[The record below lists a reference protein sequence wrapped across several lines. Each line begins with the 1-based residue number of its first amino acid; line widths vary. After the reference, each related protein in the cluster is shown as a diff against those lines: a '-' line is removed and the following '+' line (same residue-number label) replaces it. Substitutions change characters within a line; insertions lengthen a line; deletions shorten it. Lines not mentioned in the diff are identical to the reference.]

1 MSEYG
6 QDKSIRGSI
15 LTNGTIVV
23 LVVGLD
29 TYDSKFQTVN
39 LKTGRIR
46 DKKML
51 EMPLRNKYPIYVGHM
66 GEYRWL

>member
-6 QDKSIRGSI
+6 QDKSISGSI
-15 LTNGTIVV
+15 LTNGTVVV

-29 TYDSKFQTVN
+29 IYDSKFQTIN
-39 LKTGRIR
+39 LGNGRIR

-51 EMPLRNKYPIYVGHM
+51 EMPLRNKYPIYIGHM
-66 GEYRWL
+66 TEYKWL